1 MLNNLVNSQAKHK
14 EIHAKMMGQC
24 KEESNFRKAEIK
36 AAKIARNRAVKHLA
50 QCKAS
55 LTNAQKELPG
65 LVSTKRSYKKE
76 LARAEKAR
84 EVERVKY
91 TKRRQEFNEALV
103 FLGQFIAFVHQKL
116 KLYKGASLV
125 TLSEELLKHSNKLNI
140 LTHAA
145 PILVSIA
152 MEATANTD
160 KYDFVPN
167 QKLKQRLVD
176 LLNQL
181 HLRIKSDNES
191 NEKDERRAAQIF
203 AAYKKRLSKVINT
216 LSANIK
222 RVKKQ
227 IADMKRCIDKE
238 GGIIAKSL
246 AKLVRNGNLF
256 KNAMKMCS
264 SFNHEFIEA
273 TYNRLN
279 EIKTMHQIL
288 EIVARRFKDLPRD
301 LVQYLE
307 DVKNGW
313 KRYVNSTEFHKFLEY
328 QRKQYLINKRG
339 ALLAKL
345 NADKAKN
352 PLAAHIKGAHGIY

>member
-1 MLNNLVNSQAKHK
+1 LN
-14 EIHAKMMGQC
+14 
-24 KEESNFRKAEIK
+24 
-36 AAKIARNRAVKHLA
+36 
-50 QCKAS
+50 
-55 LTNAQKELPG
+55 
-65 LVSTKRSYKKE
+65 
-76 LARAEKAR
+76 
-84 EVERVKY
+84 
-91 TKRRQEFNEALV
+91 
-103 FLGQFIAFVHQKL
+103 QFIAFVHQKL

-125 TLSEELLKHSNKLNI
+125 SLSEELLKHSNKLNI
-140 LTHAA
+140 LSDAA

-160 KYDFVPN
+160 KYDFIPN

-181 HLRIKSDNES
+181 NLRIKSDNES

-203 AAYKKRLSKVINT
+203 GAYKKRLQKVINT

-227 IADMKRCIDKE
+227 IADMKRCIDTE

-246 AKLVRNGNLF
+246 AKLVRNRNLL
-256 KNAMKMCS
+256 KNAMNMCG
-264 SFNHEFIEA
+264 SFNKEFIEA

-279 EIKTMHQIL
+279 EITTMHQIL
-288 EIVARRFKDLPRD
+288 AIVAHRFKDLPAD
-301 LVQYLE
+301 LVKYLE

-313 KRYVNSTEFHKFLEY
+313 KKYVNSTEFHKFLEY
-328 QRKQYLINKRG
+328 QRKKYLMNKRG

-352 PLAAHIKGAHGIY
+352 PLAAHIKGKHGIY